1 MSQFYEVDANFFD
14 TTTEELNRVAL
25 ERGGVLKS
33 IGYGYAVRGKS
44 ILAPRPDGWSAK
56 WINTRGMGNHGTLVL
71 VTDGLPDDEESALR
85 EASGL
90 VLDIFY
96 VGPAPKPEFLDRLA
110 RAAKAGSKAEL
121 ASLSAGSSLKRQV
134 SLLLSDGR

>member
-1 MSQFYEVDANFFD
+1 LRKIVLELTATHIYAFSRACKRISREAIPEPQS
-14 TTTEELNRVAL
+14 TTAL
-25 ERGGVLKS
+25 ASALVKIKSRG
-33 IGYGYAVRGKS
+33 I
-44 ILAPRPDGWSAK
+44 
-56 WINTRGMGNHGTLVL
+56 TRAVL

>member
-1 MSQFYEVDANFFD
+1 
-14 TTTEELNRVAL
+14 
-25 ERGGVLKS
+25 
-33 IGYGYAVRGKS
+33 
-44 ILAPRPDGWSAK
+44 
-56 WINTRGMGNHGTLVL
+56 VL

-85 EASGL
+85 EASAIA
-90 VLDIFY
+90 LDIFY

-134 SLLLSDGR
+134 NLLLSDGR